1 MAWATLVSL
10 LPTTSVSRYTWSVT
24 GTPLLRTGA
33 STVAES
39 GSARSFRVR
48 RADDASR
55 TTYVVPGP
63 LNTSSD
69 GCRLPASF
77 EDFGTFRS
85 VAEGAAA
92 MSVLTL
98 VPTPRTAP
106 DTCIEEGGRELLDA
120 LAAGDES
127 TWQTTVRRYE
137 GLLRSAARVVLRS
150 DSDVDEAVQRTWVL
164 LLRNAAR
171 INDPQCLPGWLATTA
186 RREALAILRAQ
197 QRAVPSE
204 DVADQVAPHDPDMA
218 AALMEQEL
226 RAALDRAV
234 QTLPDTQRRIV
245 EALLREPESYDA
257 LSQELGIPR
266 GSLGPLRGRAV
277 KALRAQLEPS
287 LR

>member
-1 MAWATLVSL
+1 MTALAYATA
-10 LPTTSVSRYTWSVT
+10 PAI
-24 GTPLLRTGA
+24 PA
-33 STVAES
+33 P
-39 GSARSFRVR
+39 R
-48 RADDASR
+48 RADRADVP
-55 TTYVVPGP
+55 VVDRRH
-63 LNTSSD
+63 LD
-69 GCRLPASF
+69 G
-77 EDFGTFRS
+77 
-85 VAEGAAA
+85 
-92 MSVLTL
+92 
-98 VPTPRTAP
+98 
-106 DTCIEEGGRELLDA
+106 
-120 LAAGDES
+120 LAAGDDA
-127 TWQTTVRRYE
+127 TWQMTVRRYE

-171 INDPQCLPGWLATTA
+171 INDPHCLPGWLSTTA

-204 DVADQVAPHDPDMA
+204 DVADQVEPHDPDMA